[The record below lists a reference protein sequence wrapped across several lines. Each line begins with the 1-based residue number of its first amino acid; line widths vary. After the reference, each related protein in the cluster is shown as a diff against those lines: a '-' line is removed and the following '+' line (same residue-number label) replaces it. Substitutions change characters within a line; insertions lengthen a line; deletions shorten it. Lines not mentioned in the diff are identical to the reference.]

1 MSDGVDDPE
10 TAAVIEAVSG
20 IIEILNGVSCA
31 QQALEVLSTT
41 TVLVLCRGFT
51 SAEHADAA
59 YTMFV
64 DIIGKTMQKAESN
77 GHALWTRGTS
87 H

>member
-1 MSDGVDDPE
+1 MSDGDDDPE
-10 TAAVIEAVSG
+10 TVAVIEAVSG

-51 SAEHADAA
+51 SADDADMA
-59 YTMFV
+59 YTTFINIV
-64 DIIGKTMQKAESN
+64 GKTMHKAESN